1 MFCMFKYTT
10 RKDGRLMKRVSV
22 DGKIKTLY
30 SDNAKDL
37 EKQYIE
43 LKYKSNNGMVI
54 SDENM
59 TVSVWADKW
68 LETYKADK
76 EQATIQMYK
85 DTIRLYIKP
94 YIGNIP
100 LKSLKQTDIVNML
113 NSLAKKGITR
123 RKDVALLTIKQILE
137 KAVDN
142 DYIYKNVA
150 KNIKQTK
157 HIAKEKQ
164 MLTNL
169 DISYLQKVAKKDNRC
184 FMVLFMLYTGI
195 RREEVAPLLYKDIN
209 IEDWTLSVN
218 KAVHWEKNRPEV
230 KSTKGKTSRKIP
242 ILEIM
247 QDAIKEMKL
256 SHKDSDLVFPSI
268 KSKQLMS
275 ETSIRRALEY
285 TLREINKLYNK
296 DQLDT
301 QKVCQNQN
309 SEEIKTIKFTYHQLR
324 HTYASF
330 LHKAGISIKEAQYL
344 TGHKDVKTLL
354 NIYTHLDEEDKKN
367 ATEKLNNLLK
377 T

>member
-1 MFCMFKYTT
+1 MFKYTT

-30 SDNAKDL
+30 SDNVKDL
-37 EKQYIE
+37 ERQYIE
-43 LKYKSNNGMVI
+43 LKYKSNNGI
-54 SDENM
+54 IINDENM

-76 EQATIQMYK
+76 EQATVKMYK

-100 LKSLKQTDIVNML
+100 LKSLKQTDVVNML

-123 RKDVALLTIKQILE
+123 RKDFALLTIKQILE

-150 KNIKQTK
+150 KSIKQTK

-169 DISYLQKVAKKDNRC
+169 DISYLQKVAKNDNRC

-195 RREEVAPLLYKDIN
+195 RREEVAPLLYRDIN
-209 IEDWTLSVN
+209 IEDWTLSIN
-218 KAVHWEKNRPEV
+218 KAVHWEKNKPTV
-230 KSTKGKTSRKIP
+230 KGTKGKATRKIP
-242 ILEIM
+242 ILDII
-247 QDAIKEMKL
+247 QDKIKEMKL
-256 SHKDSDLVFPSI
+256 NHKNSELVFPSV

-275 ETSIRRALEY
+275 ESSIRRALEY

-309 SEEIKTIKFTYHQLR
+309 NEEIKTIKFTYHQLR

>member
-1 MFCMFKYTT
+1 MFKYTT
-10 RKDGRLMKRVSV
+10 RKDGRLMKRVSI

-30 SDNAKDL
+30 SDNVKDL

-43 LKYKSNNGMVI
+43 LKFKSNNGIVTN
-54 SDENM
+54 DENM

-68 LETYKADK
+68 IETYKADK
-76 EQATIQMYK
+76 EQATVKMYK

-100 LKSLKQTDIVNML
+100 LKSLKQTDVVNML
-113 NSLAKKGITR
+113 NFLTKKGITR
-123 RKDVALLTIKQILE
+123 RKDIALLTIKQILD

-150 KNIKQTK
+150 KNIKQAK

-195 RREEVAPLLYKDIN
+195 RREEVAPILYKDIN
-209 IEDWTLSVN
+209 IENWTLSIN
-218 KAVHWEKNRPEV
+218 KAVHWEKNKPTV
-230 KSTKGKTSRKIP
+230 KGTKGKTTRKIP
-242 ILEIM
+242 ILEII
-247 QDAIKEMKL
+247 QDTIKEMKL
-256 SHKDSDLVFPSI
+256 SHKDSELVFPSV
-268 KSKQLMS
+268 KTKKLMS
-275 ETSIRRALEY
+275 EISIRRALEY

-301 QKVCQNQN
+301 QKTCQNPN
-309 SEEIKTIKFTYHQLR
+309 NEEIKTIKFTYHQLR

-377 T
+377 I

>member
-1 MFCMFKYTT
+1 MFKYTT

-30 SDNAKDL
+30 SDSPKDL
-37 EKQYIE
+37 ERQYIE
-43 LKYKSNNGMVI
+43 LKYKSNNGMI
-54 SDENM
+54 TNDENM
-59 TVSVWADKW
+59 TISVWADKW

-76 EQATIQMYK
+76 EQATVKMYK

-94 YIGNIP
+94 YIGNIL
-100 LKSLKQTDIVNML
+100 LKNLKQTDIVNML
-113 NSLAKKGITR
+113 NSLSKKGITR
-123 RKDVALLTIKQILE
+123 RKDVALLTIKQILD

-150 KNIKQTK
+150 KSIKQTK

-164 MLTNL
+164 ILTDI
-169 DISYLQKVAKKDNRC
+169 DISYLQKVAENDSRC

-195 RREEVAPLLYKDIN
+195 RREEVAPLLYKDID
-209 IEDWTLSVN
+209 IENWTLYVN
-218 KAVHWEKNRPEV
+218 KAVHWEKNRPEI
-230 KSTKGKTSRKIP
+230 KGTKGKTSRKIP

-247 QDAIKEMKL
+247 QDKVKEMKL
-256 SHKDSDLVFPSI
+256 NHKDSELVFPSI
-268 KSKQLMS
+268 KSKQLMT
-275 ETSIRRALEY
+275 ETSIRRVLEY
-285 TLREINKLYNK
+285 TLREINKLYYK

-301 QKVCQNQN
+301 QKMCQNQN
-309 SEEIKTIKFTYHQLR
+309 SKEFKAIKFTYHQLR

-377 T
+377 V